1 MTLEKYVSPRLISK
15 FFINQLPR
23 IVDSLERIASALEKQ
38 ITMREEDLKR
48 KEILDETTKL

>member
-1 MTLEKYVSPRLISK
+1 MTLEKYVSSRLISK